1 MAQRKSVNEKF
12 ATAIDRRIKTL
23 TTSSTKLNDYIH
35 ETAMQII
42 THADKHGDCSA
53 ALRLFTAFPKSFKR
67 DLFMQWLKEF
77 TPIRINASTGKVGM
91 LKDSNIKFVAFDIE
105 AANAKPF
112 YDMEKAPSSTKI
124 MTVDSETEALAKY
137 FEGRIKRIEAAL
149 EANDDLNASVALGE
163 TPKTM
168 VDPESVAGLRE
179 LLAQIKRFDVQV
191 VDAKPV
197 VSYIRLAA

>member
-77 TPIRINASTGKVGM
+77 TPIRINSSTGKVGM
-91 LKDSNIKFVAFDIE
+91 LKETNIKFVAFDLE

-112 YDMEKAPSSTKI
+112 YDMEKAPNSTKI

-137 FEGRIKRIEAAL
+137 LDGRIKRIEAAL
-149 EANDDLNASVALGE
+149 EANDGLGE
-163 TPKTM
+163 LGEMPKTM
-168 VDPESVAGLRE
+168 IDPESVAGLRE
-179 LLAQIKRFDVQV
+179 LLEQIKRFDVQV
-191 VDAKPV
+191 IDDKPV

>member
-1 MAQRKSVNEKF
+1 MAQRKTENEKF
-12 ATAIDRRIKTL
+12 AVAIDRRIKTL
-23 TTSSTKLNDYIH
+23 TTSSAKLNDYIH

-42 THADKHGDCSA
+42 THADKHNDCSA

-67 DLFMQWLKEF
+67 DLFLQWLKAF

-91 LKDSNIKFVAFDIE
+91 LKDTNIKFVAFNIE
-105 AANAKPF
+105 AAAAKPF
-112 YDMEKAPSSTKI
+112 YDMEKAPASTKI

-137 FEGRIKRIEAAL
+137 LDGRIKRIEEAL
-149 EANDDLNASVALGE
+149 EASDEEGE
-163 TPKTM
+163 APKTM
-168 VDPESVAGLRE
+168 VDPASVAGLRE

-197 VSYIRLAA
+197 VTYIRLAA